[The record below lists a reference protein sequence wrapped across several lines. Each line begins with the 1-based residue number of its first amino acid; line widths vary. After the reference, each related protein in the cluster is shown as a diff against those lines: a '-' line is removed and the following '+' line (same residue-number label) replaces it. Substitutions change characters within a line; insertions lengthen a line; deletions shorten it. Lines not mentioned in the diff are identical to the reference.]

1 MSNSSCCCWC
11 CCCCCCCCC
20 CTAVAARQSTTWSQP
35 AAASAVFAAT
45 SIIMCL
51 DGSRGWKLQTAG
63 KYLCMEPTNRRNLNT
78 IAWNLQLLLHRNS
91 IQHQYSSVADVP
103 APVRALAASN
113 TRSSRSNRSSS
124 AHCISTVYVELIWA
138 TCDNICGIQS
148 QTSQSPCEIILDVQ
162 PQPGL
167 MDSQIKCL
175 ERVCLLLARLHC
187 ACHRWSRSIR
197 AQGN

>member
-1 MSNSSCCCWC
+1 MLLVLVLVLVLLH
-11 CCCCCCCCC
+11 CCC
-20 CTAVAARQSTTWSQP
+20 CTPTHKVEP
-35 AAASAVFAAT
+35 ASG
-45 SIIMCL
+45 SIRNVCC
-51 DGSRGWKLQTAG
+51 DVHHHVPTRVRR
-63 KYLCMEPTNRRNLNT
+63 MEPTNRRNLNT
-78 IAWNLQLLLHRNS
+78 TAWNPQTEGITAWNLQLLLHRTS

-113 TRSSRSNRSSS
+113 IRSSRSSQSSS

-138 TCDNICGIQS
+138 MCDNICGIQS
-148 QTSQSPCEIILDVQ
+148 QTSQSPCEIILDIQ

-175 ERVCLLLARLHC
+175 ERVRLLLARQHC